1 MKRMLTILAAVMA
14 AAAVRVAQGSV
25 AYSDPFALKSGS
37 GGNMSVMLSR
47 FLSRSHTSMESD
59 RLPTFNSNPNIGLF
73 IVIH

>member
-1 MKRMLTILAAVMA
+1 MKRMLMVLALVIS

-37 GGNMSVMLSR
+37 GGHMSAVLSR

-59 RLPTFNSNPNIGLF
+59 RLPTFDSDHNIGLI
-73 IVIH
+73 IVVH